1 MPMDQVSDQ
10 LLDALSALESVADEV
25 TTDEAA
31 ARFDDPVLQ
40 MFWRAWPRLGSWAG
54 ALWRQL
60 DADLAV
66 PASSVTDPDVDE
78 VGGEGG

>member
-1 MPMDQVSDQ
+1 MDEVSDQ

-40 MFWRAWPRLGSWAG
+40 MFW
-54 ALWRQL
+54 
-60 DADLAV
+60 
-66 PASSVTDPDVDE
+66 
-78 VGGEGG
+78 